1 MNKYFCSNKTLFSEA
16 QVAIWSLYHT
26 KYVLY
31 SRVHIS
37 SDKAFCKILKKPSMV
52 LNFFLPHMKA
62 FSLAIEKKQKK
73 IFFEKPNYQKPK
85 IKNLNKSH
93 FQGFTNI
100 QFFILEQFLQFKACK
115 SVKIDTIAIE
125 VAQQIKSSGCPTD
138 GLSYY

>member
-1 MNKYFCSNKTLFSEA
+1 M
-16 QVAIWSLYHT
+16 
-26 KYVLY
+26 
-31 SRVHIS
+31 HIS
-37 SDKAFCKILKKPSMV
+37 SDKAFCKTLKKPSIV
-52 LNFFLPHMKA
+52 QNFFLPHMKA

-73 IFFEKPNYQKPK
+73 NFFEKPNNQKPK

-125 VAQQIKSSGCPTD
+125 VAQQIKSSGCPTKGYFTTKSAKNAFLVVRWPFVGQPD
-138 GLSYY
+138 DVIC